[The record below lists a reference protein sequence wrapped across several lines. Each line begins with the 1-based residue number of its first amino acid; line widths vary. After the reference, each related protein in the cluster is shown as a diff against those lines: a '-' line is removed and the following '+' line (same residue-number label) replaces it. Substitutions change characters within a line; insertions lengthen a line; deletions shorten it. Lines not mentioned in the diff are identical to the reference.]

1 MPNKR
6 NDLIHDMRQI
16 LEEQSFI
23 RGELILNDAVT
34 YLIVNFISHKVL
46 TSGLGRYPSCRSALI
61 SAVAM
66 PNNTAAATGCLR
78 TS

>member
-1 MPNKR
+1 
-6 NDLIHDMRQI
+6 MRQV

-23 RGELILNDAVT
+23 RGKLRLNDAAT
-34 YLIVNFISHKVL
+34 YLIVNLISHKVL

-61 SAVAM
+61 RAVAT

-78 TS
+78 KS